1 MKFAWSFWINTEKII
16 FIQNNSLKIEDML
29 VKDVM
34 LSKEKF
40 AIVQSNAML
49 KDALDSINEFNLGIA
64 CIVNDQQI
72 LMGIITDGDIRRKLL
87 KVQKPLSSLF
97 VDDALFHAIQNPM
110 VCGVDDSLQTAV
122 TMMGEKHIWD
132 LPVVNENKELVGLL
146 HLHPAVEALLNDR
159 K

>member
-1 MKFAWSFWINTEKII
+1 
-16 FIQNNSLKIEDML
+16 ML

-40 AIVQSNAML
+40 AIVQANAML

-64 CIVNDQQI
+64 CIVNDQQKLI
-72 LMGIITDGDIRRKLL
+72 GIITDGDIRRKLL
-87 KVQKPLSSLF
+87 RVQKPLSALF
-97 VDDALFHAIQNPM
+97 VDDALVHAIQNPV

-122 TMMGEKHIWD
+122 TTMGVKHIWD
-132 LPVVNENKELVGLL
+132 LPVVNENNELVGLL
-146 HLHPAVEALLNDR
+146 HLHPAIEALLSDR